1 MKRSLIGAISIWLT
15 SFILA
20 GCGNG
25 HMSDTQSWM
34 EAERNKARP
43 AVQPLPEPKPYVAV
57 GYTAPVGAE
66 PFNMARLVQA
76 INAAN
81 ANSPTSAL
89 YRSVTEGR
97 RKEPLEAYP
106 LDSMHYVGML
116 KKNGGVVALVKVDSL
131 LYQVRVGDFMGQNFG
146 RVITIDES
154 HVALREVAQDAVGE
168 WVERNTTL
176 NLQEG
181 SK

>member
-1 MKRSLIGAISIWLT
+1 MKRSVLGTFSFLLAA
-15 SFILA
+15 FILA
-20 GCGNG
+20 GCGDG
-25 HMSDTQSWM
+25 RMDDVRVWM
-34 EAERNKARP
+34 QAEKDKARP
-43 AVQPLPEPKPYVAV
+43 AIQPLPAPKPYVAV
-57 GYTAPVGAE
+57 DYTAPAGAE
-66 PFNMARLVQA
+66 PFNVGRLVQA

-89 YRSVTEGR
+89 YRSVTDGR

-116 KKNGGVVALVKVDSL
+116 QKNGHAVALVKVDSL

-146 RVITIDES
+146 RVMTIDES

-168 WVERNTTL
+168 WVERSTTL